1 MNLQHADKVL
11 LKSSSAVLVEE
22 TTYEYGSFDRCIA
35 GKKCVATRFFL
46 LEITRRL

>member
-1 MNLQHADKVL
+1 MNMDL
-11 LKSSSAVLVEE
+11 L
-22 TTYEYGSFDRCIA
+22 TGCIA